1 MRLIIHWSWGC
12 SCPHNVNDH
21 TLITLVIMHWTRAWS
36 CTDHVTAHA
45 LNIGWSYTDHVTNHT
60 LITLLTTL
68 PPQCISAVFGSIVTS
83 AFLSLIPPPP
93 SSKDPYSV
101 RSTWITQDN
110 LPLSRLILLIPSVE
124 SASPGKVTWVTGS
137 GVVMWAS
144 LEGCVALPATDIYVT
159 RGNNTCHLLFG
170 GLS

>member
-1 MRLIIHWSWGC
+1 MY
-12 SCPHNVNDH
+12 
-21 TLITLVIMHWTRAWS
+21 S
-36 CTDHVTAHA
+36 CTVLEVRSPRSVLLGESGVAGLVVCGGSNGEGFLFFSTFWKLPAF
-45 LNIGWSYTDHVTNHT
+45 LG
-60 LITLLTTL
+60 LTTL
-68 PPQCISAVFGSIVTS
+68 PPQCVSAVFGSIVTS
-83 AFLSLIPPPP
+83 AFPSLIPPPP